1 MLLKLF
7 RVCLTPIFWRSK
19 HPRVNDLLWAFKA
32 SYLRGVLGAIL
43 RRSVFAYWGWQ
54 SGHHKVKS
62 T

>member
-32 SYLRGVLGAIL
+32 SYLRGVLEAIL
-43 RRSVFAYWGWQ
+43 RRSNNARYVCLG
-54 SGHHKVKS
+54 GGG
-62 T
+62 